1 MRNTIL
7 CELSRLERFL
17 WLLNQTEPVHFLVP
31 AQVAG
36 TITTDAWKKGLSSLQ
51 RRHPFLT
58 ASIEQG
64 ANNAPCFLGNP
75 GIPIPLRVVEGNAL
89 QQLEAEVARELA
101 APFRAGDAW
110 NNSIAE
116 TWLRHK
122 HIDGGPNMFPLI
134 GAEYVA
140 ALLERPAKNPDSA
153 RMHGPSRGHEAMA
166 TRPGTPGVLDAS
178 NACVESDH
186 NSCAPFPLTQGWGDG
201 VSSSVP
207 DGFRMDCPKLNGIE
221 IKTLA

>member
-36 TITTDAWKKGLSSLQ
+36 TVTTDAWKKGLSSLQ

-140 ALLERPAKNPDSA
+140 WFAGLVGKPGIWLDDARPATERVCGQLHACS
-153 RMHGPSRGHEAMA
+153 GS
-166 TRPGTPGVLDAS
+166 TRPQWTAQRGEGEGDSLRR
-178 NACVESDH
+178 E
-186 NSCAPFPLTQGWGDG
+186 PLELLRGRGRDEHI
-201 VSSSVP
+201 
-207 DGFRMDCPKLNGIE
+207 D
-221 IKTLA
+221 